1 MAEITNQY
9 GLLIEPEIM
18 RLRNGDTSNAAN
30 QVGLKI
36 DFKQAT
42 DAEFIEWNAQIP
54 ATQERAKWLSMY
66 EQAGKVLR
74 RFGIGGQFKPQL
86 PKMITDMK

>member
-42 DAEFIEWNAQIP
+42 DAEFI
-54 ATQERAKWLSMY
+54 
-66 EQAGKVLR
+66 
-74 RFGIGGQFKPQL
+74 
-86 PKMITDMK
+86 